1 MTAAERYRA
10 FARTCMGW
18 ADRAKTIERREILLD
33 MATRWVEAAAQLEH
47 QHALLDRFD
56 TIVSKAKRQLPDL
69 EQAAAINGNGR
80 PKEMESQPKEADGV
94 SVAKH
99 ERQLPGETSAK

>member
-10 FARTCMGW
+10 FARACMGW
-18 ADRAKTIERREILLD
+18 ADRAKTIKHREILLD
-33 MATRWVEAAAQLEH
+33 MATCLVEVAAQLEH
-47 QHALLDRFD
+47 QHALLDRFGA
-56 TIVSKAKRQLPDL
+56 IVSKAKRQLSDS

-80 PKEMESQPKEADGV
+80 LKEMESQPKEADGI

-99 ERQLPGETSAK
+99 ERQLPRETSAE

>member
-1 MTAAERYRA
+1 MVIPCCSEHGHALGGGR
-10 FARTCMGW
+10 CP
-18 ADRAKTIERREILLD
+18 
-33 MATRWVEAAAQLEH
+33 EH
-47 QHALLDRFD
+47 QHALLDRFG

-80 PKEMESQPKEADGV
+80 FKEMESQPKEADGV

-99 ERQLPGETSAK
+99 ERQLPGETSAE